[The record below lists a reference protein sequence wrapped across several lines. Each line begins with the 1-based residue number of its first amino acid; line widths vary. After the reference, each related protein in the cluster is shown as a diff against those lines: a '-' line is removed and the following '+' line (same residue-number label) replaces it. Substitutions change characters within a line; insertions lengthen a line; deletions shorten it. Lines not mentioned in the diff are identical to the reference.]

1 MVDLRIK
8 EYNALLSPN
17 FISEEFPLSQKSTE
31 TIATAR
37 EEISKILRKEDDR
50 LLCIV
55 GPCSIHDVLAAKEYA
70 ALLLGA
76 KKRYQDELV
85 IVMRSYFEKPRTTVG
100 WKGLINDPDIDGS
113 YNINKGLRIG
123 RGLLCELNNM
133 GMPVAVELLD
143 TISPQYL
150 ADTISWGAIGAR
162 TTESQLHREL
172 ASGSSFPIGFKN
184 GTDGNLGIAI
194 DGIRAAAVPHHFLGI
209 TRQGVTAITHS
220 TGNPDTHIILRG
232 GSNGPNYEKDY
243 ITEARTQLE
252 KAKLPSSIMVDCSH
266 GNSSKD
272 HRNQPKVAK
281 VLADQIAQGQDAITG
296 IMLESHLFEGKQSV
310 PADGAMALKY
320 GVSITDACIDW
331 DATED
336 VLDCLAEAVKARR
349 KISLST
355 K

>member
-1 MVDLRIK
+1 
-8 EYNALLSPN
+8 
-17 FISEEFPLSQKSTE
+17 
-31 TIATAR
+31 
-37 EEISKILRKEDDR
+37 
-50 LLCIV
+50 
-55 GPCSIHDVLAAKEYA
+55 
-70 ALLLGA
+70 
-76 KKRYQDELV
+76 
-85 IVMRSYFEKPRTTVG
+85 
-100 WKGLINDPDIDGS
+100 
-113 YNINKGLRIG
+113 
-123 RGLLCELNNM
+123 M

-232 GSNGPNYEKDY
+232 GSSGPNYEKEY
-243 ITEARTQLE
+243 VMEARAQLE
-252 KAKLPSSIMVDCSH
+252 KANLSSSIMVDCSH

-281 VLADQIAQGQDAITG
+281 VLADQIAQGQDTITG

-320 GVSITDACIDW
+320 GISITDACIDW
-331 DATED
+331 DTTED

-349 KISLST
+349 KITSSA